1 MEGDADIIVLKA
13 IMGHASIQSTQIY
26 LHPSLKILKKAV
38 NDHIAS
44 DILKEIIGGG
54 QTISRMQQS
63 YNRAA

>member
-1 MEGDADIIVLKA
+1 
-13 IMGHASIQSTQIY
+13 
-26 LHPSLKILKKAV
+26 LKKAV

-44 DILKEIIGGG
+44 DILKDIIGGG